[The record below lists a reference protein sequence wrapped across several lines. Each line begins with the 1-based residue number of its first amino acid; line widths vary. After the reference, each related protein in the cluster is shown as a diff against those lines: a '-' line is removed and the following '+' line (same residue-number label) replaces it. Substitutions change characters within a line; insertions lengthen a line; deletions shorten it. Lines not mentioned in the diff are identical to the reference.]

1 MASLDK
7 FLKHI
12 VSVEKGDKDMV
23 DDIAESPL
31 PAKIGAISRALKK
44 TPKKDKRPAPKK
56 IGAISKAMKKAPK
69 KNKRPAP
76 KKKAQ
81 RHCRVSDVVVS

>member
-44 TPKKDKRPAPKK
+44 APKKDKGR
-56 IGAISKAMKKAPK
+56 SKAMKKAHG

-76 KKKAQ
+76 KKKTQ